1 MNPIRFPFRAVI
13 LRAAAFAPVL
23 LAAACGSANPFVE
36 NRQALDA
43 ANQKLLAGDFAAT
56 DSVLQGLVLKTN
68 PEAGRFALQRYFA
81 AYLLSRA
88 QMESALR
95 MTGEQ
100 WLPTLVGS
108 TYFMNFAE
116 AWSAAAKASPAADET
131 KEPMLPEALATF
143 GVDNAQAY
151 LNLCWLVVCARLGFQ
166 NEVAEVCGAEPRL
179 ATVESAEKLSHDL
192 GMTDEARPWLLWSLF
207 QHQKV
212 RDERVAY
219 RFGIRAR
226 ELGRSVAGSFPAA
239 RGDEI
244 VHWIQSE
251 SKFVFKSTAGVEFDP
266 KAERCSQTGE
276 PNISFRGSPK

>member
-1 MNPIRFPFRAVI
+1 MKPLRFLVRSCALVPA
-13 LRAAAFAPVL
+13 L

-36 NRQALDA
+36 NRLALDA
-43 ANQKLLAGDFAAT
+43 ANQKLMAGDYAAAT
-56 DSVLQGLVLKTN
+56 GALQGLVLRTN
-68 PEAGRFALQRYFA
+68 LQPDQFVLQRYFA

-88 QMESALR
+88 QVE
-95 MTGEQ
+95 TGLATTGDQ

-131 KEPMLPEALATF
+131 KEAMLPEALAAF

-151 LNLCWLVVCARLGFQ
+151 LGLCWLVVCARLGFQ

-179 ATVESAEKLSHDL
+179 AAVESAEKLSQDL
-192 GMTDEARPWLLWSLF
+192 GMSDAARPWLLWSLF

-212 RDERVAY
+212 RDERLAY
-219 RFGIRAR
+219 RFAIRAR
-226 ELGRSVAGSFPAA
+226 ELGRTVPTAFPAA

-244 VHWIQSE
+244 VHWILNE
-251 SKFVFKSTAGVEFDP
+251 SKFVFKSSAGVEFDP

-276 PNISFRGSPK
+276 PNIAFRGTPK